1 MLLRGIF
8 PVCALPSV
16 ISDTMAKKCVTA
28 LDTAETAPGGF
39 SVCVACDT
47 TDTPVQDTLRNGVAN
62 ISLTGSAAQDSS
74 MADRMEHAAW
84 AGVSQIDTV
93 RPDTTIRL
101 TGWDKFRAG
110 VDRMTTTRAYK
121 MTYIAVP
128 LMVAGIAVNSERNHF
143 CDLRNSY
150 MPTFRHDFDDYL
162 QYAPMA
168 LMFGLKVAGVESR
181 SSWGRMLVSDAF
193 SAGLMALMVNGLK
206 YTVNQPRPDGSGNN
220 SFPSGHTATAFMAAT
235 MLHKEYGLTRSP
247 WYSIGGYTIATCI
260 GMTRQMNNKHWLSD
274 VLMGAGIGILSTELG
289 YFLADL
295 IYKDRGLRRPEQDYT
310 KFNYARKSSFFGL
323 YTGFSWANRHIA
335 PVGDLNLRFSTGANV
350 GVEGAWFM
358 NRYIGVGGRFT
369 CASIP
374 MSIDN
379 DLYFEAHPGFAANLQ
394 RIELSS
400 LKISQI
406 MAGPYFSYPV
416 TNRWLLGTKLLVGY
430 YHMRRSEINAVV
442 GQSNDQQTASAPGD
456 AALRHVA
463 HGNIVQGNAE
473 RPWGRSGNL
482 DFETSS
488 SESSS
493 APGEL
498 RLPMVALGETGNFG
512 FGSGLSFTYLVER
525 NFGVRI
531 FYDCNFS
538 PANLAVTT
546 YNADG
551 ASKQTNV
558 RHFSTS
564 STLGIAVNIVFW

>member
-235 MLHKEYGLTRSP
+235 ML
-247 WYSIGGYTIATCI
+247 
-260 GMTRQMNNKHWLSD
+260 
-274 VLMGAGIGILSTELG
+274 
-289 YFLADL
+289 
-295 IYKDRGLRRPEQDYT
+295 LRNT
-310 KFNYARKSSFFGL
+310 
-323 YTGFSWANRHIA
+323 
-335 PVGDLNLRFSTGANV
+335 
-350 GVEGAWFM
+350 
-358 NRYIGVGGRFT
+358 
-369 CASIP
+369 
-374 MSIDN
+374 
-379 DLYFEAHPGFAANLQ
+379 
-394 RIELSS
+394 
-400 LKISQI
+400 
-406 MAGPYFSYPV
+406 
-416 TNRWLLGTKLLVGY
+416 
-430 YHMRRSEINAVV
+430 
-442 GQSNDQQTASAPGD
+442 
-456 AALRHVA
+456 ALRGARGTV
-463 HGNIVQGNAE
+463 
-473 RPWGRSGNL
+473 SGG
-482 DFETSS
+482 T
-488 SESSS
+488 
-493 APGEL
+493 P
-498 RLPMVALGETGNFG
+498 
-512 FGSGLSFTYLVER
+512 
-525 NFGVRI
+525 
-531 FYDCNFS
+531 
-538 PANLAVTT
+538 
-546 YNADG
+546 
-551 ASKQTNV
+551 
-558 RHFSTS
+558 
-564 STLGIAVNIVFW
+564 